1 MKNVLAPSILSADFK
16 VLGEQ
21 LKVTEAAGAEYIHF
35 DVMDGIFV
43 PSISFGMPVLS
54 CIKGYTSQILDAHLM
69 ITEPIRYVEEFAK
82 AGADIITVHL
92 EACEDLQATID
103 KIHAAG
109 VKAGISIKPKTPVEA
124 FVPYLDQA
132 DMFLVMSV
140 EPGFGGQAFIPESL
154 DRIRELRKM
163 LDEKGL
169 KTDIEVDGGIYH
181 ANVAEVLDAGAN
193 IMVSGSGIFKGD
205 KGLQFLYENGI
216 KPDYIVGDFDSVPRE
231 IVEYYRTEENVPIRE
246 FNPVKDASDTEIAL
260 RLCLGLRRKDI
271 YILGGTG
278 NRIDHLWANIQ
289 CLNIALAAGSEAMIL
304 DSHNRIRIL
313 EHGITLTRAEAF
325 GKYFSVFPLE
335 LPVEDFS
342 ISGAKYPLQN
352 HLLSAGDSLC
362 VSNEFAEDEVKISFV
377 CGKVI
382 LMETRD

>member
-1 MKNVLAPSILSADFK
+1 MSK
-16 VLGEQ
+16 
-21 LKVTEAAGAEYIHF
+21 
-35 DVMDGIFV
+35 
-43 PSISFGMPVLS
+43 
-54 CIKGYTSQILDAHLM
+54 
-69 ITEPIRYVEEFAK
+69 R
-82 AGADIITVHL
+82 TV
-92 EACEDLQATID
+92 I
-103 KIHAAG
+103 
-109 VKAGISIKPKTPVEA
+109 VS
-124 FVPYLDQA
+124 
-132 DMFLVMSV
+132 
-140 EPGFGGQAFIPESL
+140 
-154 DRIRELRKM
+154 
-163 LDEKGL
+163 
-169 KTDIEVDGGIYH
+169 GGIL
-181 ANVAEVLDAGAN
+181 EKEFVLPILQSEETEFIIG
-193 IMVSGSGIFKGD
+193 VD

-260 RLCLGLRRKDI
+260 RLCLGLRRKEI

-362 VSNEFAEDEVKISFV
+362 ARQLFTKT
-377 CGKVI
+377 I
-382 LMETRD
+382 LTVALKAV

>member
-1 MKNVLAPSILSADFK
+1 MSK
-16 VLGEQ
+16 
-21 LKVTEAAGAEYIHF
+21 
-35 DVMDGIFV
+35 
-43 PSISFGMPVLS
+43 
-54 CIKGYTSQILDAHLM
+54 
-69 ITEPIRYVEEFAK
+69 R
-82 AGADIITVHL
+82 TV
-92 EACEDLQATID
+92 I
-103 KIHAAG
+103 
-109 VKAGISIKPKTPVEA
+109 VS
-124 FVPYLDQA
+124 
-132 DMFLVMSV
+132 
-140 EPGFGGQAFIPESL
+140 
-154 DRIRELRKM
+154 
-163 LDEKGL
+163 
-169 KTDIEVDGGIYH
+169 GGIL
-181 ANVAEVLDAGAN
+181 EKEFVLPILQSEETEFIIG
-193 IMVSGSGIFKGD
+193 VD
-205 KGLQFLYENGI
+205 KGLQFLYENEI

-260 RLCLGLRRKDI
+260 RLCLGLRRKEI

-352 HLLSAGDSLC
+352 HLLSAGTVC
-362 VSNEFAEDEVKISFV
+362 V
-377 CGKVI
+377 
-382 LMETRD
+382 

>member
-1 MKNVLAPSILSADFK
+1 MSK
-16 VLGEQ
+16 
-21 LKVTEAAGAEYIHF
+21 
-35 DVMDGIFV
+35 
-43 PSISFGMPVLS
+43 
-54 CIKGYTSQILDAHLM
+54 
-69 ITEPIRYVEEFAK
+69 R
-82 AGADIITVHL
+82 TV
-92 EACEDLQATID
+92 I
-103 KIHAAG
+103 
-109 VKAGISIKPKTPVEA
+109 VS
-124 FVPYLDQA
+124 
-132 DMFLVMSV
+132 
-140 EPGFGGQAFIPESL
+140 
-154 DRIRELRKM
+154 
-163 LDEKGL
+163 
-169 KTDIEVDGGIYH
+169 GGIL
-181 ANVAEVLDAGAN
+181 EKEFVLPILQSEETEFIIG
-193 IMVSGSGIFKGD
+193 VD
-205 KGLQFLYENGI
+205 KGLQFLYENEI

-260 RLCLGLRRKDI
+260 RLCLGLRRKEI

-278 NRIDHLWANIQ
+278 NRLDHLWANIQ

>member
-103 KIHAAG
+103 KIHAA

-205 KGLQFLYENGI
+205 IRKN
-216 KPDYIVGDFDSVPRE
+216 
-231 IVEYYRTEENVPIRE
+231 TEE
-246 FNPVKDASDTEIAL
+246 FMEIL
-260 RLCLGLRRKDI
+260 K
-271 YILGGTG
+271 
-278 NRIDHLWANIQ
+278 
-289 CLNIALAAGSEAMIL
+289 
-304 DSHNRIRIL
+304 SH
-313 EHGITLTRAEAF
+313 E
-325 GKYFSVFPLE
+325 
-335 LPVEDFS
+335 
-342 ISGAKYPLQN
+342 
-352 HLLSAGDSLC
+352 
-362 VSNEFAEDEVKISFV
+362 
-377 CGKVI
+377 
-382 LMETRD
+382 